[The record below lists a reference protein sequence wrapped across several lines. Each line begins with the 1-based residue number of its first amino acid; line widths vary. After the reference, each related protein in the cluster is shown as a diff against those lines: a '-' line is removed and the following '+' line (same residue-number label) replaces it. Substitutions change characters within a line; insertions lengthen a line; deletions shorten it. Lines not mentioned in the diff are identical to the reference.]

1 MSPAELKRITAVR
14 VLVASG
20 KARDQRKARHLSLK
34 EVAESIGTSRSTLH
48 RWETG
53 TVTPSA
59 ANALRWAD
67 VLGVAVDD
75 NSKVAA

>member
-34 EVAESIGTSRSTLH
+34 EVAESIGTSRSTLY

-53 TVTPSA
+53 TATPNA

-67 VLGVAVDD
+67 ALEITVNDS
-75 NSKVAA
+75 SKVAA

>member
-20 KARDQRKARHLSLK
+20 KAREERKSRHLSLK

-53 TVTPSA
+53 ATTPNA
-59 ANALRWAD
+59 TNALRWAD
-67 VLGVAVDD
+67 ALGVAVDMS
-75 NSKVAA
+75 SKAAV